1 MRKHYIFY
9 GYVQGVGFRWT
20 ARNAANLHNVTGFV
34 RNLDDGTVEMEA
46 EGSEEDID
54 KMIQTI
60 EQSRYI
66 QISEMKVREIPEL
79 DSYGFEIL

>member
-1 MRKHYIFY
+1 MRKRYIFY

-20 ARNAANLHNVTGFV
+20 ARNAANLYNVTGFV

-46 EGSEEDID
+46 EGSEENID
-54 KMIQTI
+54 KLIQTI

-66 QISEMKVREIPEL
+66 QISEIKVRKIPEL